1 MSPSQPRCPR
11 PQHAFSLDPATVE
24 SGRGRCPHEPD
35 GAFASTVI
43 GGLPSPGTSGCRAQG
58 PGPVPVP
65 PAGGGRGLS
74 GCLCQVGSS
83 TPASL
88 RTSSAETPASS
99 AARGRAPPCA
109 PRWTSACSTV
119 TAPRP
124 HGTAWGAQGGKPS
137 RRAFLARS
145 PLSRAVW
152 RRQPCPFSPSD
163 APSSL
168 VDPKFVAAYLIPD
181 NDDRD
186 NDKAYFFFTE
196 KVVEADGK
204 EHAVVSRVARVCV
217 VRRQRHRGEHHRGWG
232 RDSGPQLTPVPARRP
247 FLGTEVLGWVFV
259 VVAVRG
265 RWRRRLAGAPH
276 LGGCRGAVCSVVA
289 VALMLPVPA
298 E

>member
-1 MSPSQPRCPR
+1 MSLPGGELYAGLTADFLGR
-11 PQHAFSLDPATVE
+11 DP
-24 SGRGRCPHEPD
+24 GIFR
-35 GAFASTVI
+35 ST
-43 GGLPSPGTSGCRAQG
+43 GTRSA
-58 PGPVPVP
+58 
-65 PAGGGRGLS
+65 
-74 GCLCQVGSS
+74 
-83 TPASL
+83 L
-88 RTSSAETPASS
+88 RTEVDQ
-99 AARGRAPPCA
+99 RLLNGNGAPA
-109 PRWTSACSTV
+109 PRHSLG
-119 TAPRP
+119 
-124 HGTAWGAQGGKPS
+124 GTGGKPS
-137 RRAFLARS
+137 RWAFLAHS

-152 RRQPCPFSPSD
+152 RRQPCPFSTCD

-217 VRRQRHRGEHHRGWG
+217 VRRQWHRREHRRGRG
-232 RDSGPQLTPVPARRP
+232 CDSGPQLTPVPARRP

-259 VVAVRG
+259 VVAVCG

-289 VALMLPVPA
+289 VALTLPVPA